1 MWTAPVSQGRG
12 STMIVEDHN
21 LGVFTITEIA
31 LKIANAVPPAH
42 FISGVPN
49 TAYGDL

>member
-1 MWTAPVSQGRG
+1 LVG
-12 STMIVEDHN
+12 DHD

-31 LKIANAVPPAH
+31 LKVANAVPPTH

-49 TAYGDL
+49 TAYVDL